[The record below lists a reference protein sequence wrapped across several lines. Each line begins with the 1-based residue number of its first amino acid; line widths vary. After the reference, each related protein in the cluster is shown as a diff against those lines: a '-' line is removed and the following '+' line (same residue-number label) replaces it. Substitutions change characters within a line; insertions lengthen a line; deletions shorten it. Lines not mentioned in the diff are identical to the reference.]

1 MHHDSFEVA
10 GHSIEVNNSK
20 ALTGILITSHLI
32 GVVNGWPL
40 KRGLTVVKVVMVA
53 VPGIT
58 K

>member
-1 MHHDSFEVA
+1 MTILEQMHHDNK
-10 GHSIEVNNSK
+10 NNSK
-20 ALTGILITSHLI
+20 ALAGIVITDHLI
-32 GVVNGWPL
+32 WVVNGWPL